1 MANYLF
7 NIKNLTMYKYYYFMK
22 LLIKSFLI
30 IVFFIST
37 AQSACN
43 LIAEFGEKKE
53 VFEKREIAARPF
65 PMEYPELD
73 IYPVLADDICP
84 NERLKDVG
92 IEYRFLNDELIAVN
106 FVALNDDR
114 NLVTEKLTLMN
125 YVKKNY
131 KKFDTGENP
140 NAYEGVE
147 VIEKMNLFV
156 VYQRLTGDDG
166 IKDEQIYIST
176 PELDEKLVKFYAEKE
191 LGESKNSQWN

>member
-1 MANYLF
+1 MAIYF
-7 NIKNLTMYKYYYFMK
+7 NIIKILVSYKYTNFMK

-30 IVFFIST
+30 IIFSINW
-37 AQSACN
+37 AYSACD
-43 LIAEFGEKKE
+43 LIADFGEKKE

-65 PMEYPELD
+65 PMEYPELEV
-73 IYPVLADDICP
+73 YPVLADNICP

-92 IEYRFLNDELIAVN
+92 IEYKFLNNELTAVN

-131 KKFDTGENP
+131 KNFDTGENP
-140 NAYEGVE
+140 NSYEGVE
-147 VIEKMNLFV
+147 VIEKDNLFI

-166 IKDEQIYIST
+166 IKNEQVYIST
-176 PELDEKLVKFYAEKE
+176 LEQDEKLIKFYAEKE
-191 LGESKNSQWN
+191 TGQSQNSQ

>member
-1 MANYLF
+1 MTNFFFSINNIIIYNY
-7 NIKNLTMYKYYYFMK
+7 NHFMK

-30 IVFFIST
+30 TVFSFS
-37 AQSACN
+37 AAYSACD

-65 PMEYPELD
+65 PMEYAELNV
-73 IYPVLADDICP
+73 YPVLANDICP
-84 NERLKDVG
+84 NQKLNDVG
-92 IEYRFLNDELIAVN
+92 IEYRFLNDELVAVN

-131 KKFDTGENP
+131 NDFDTGNNP

-147 VIEKMNLFV
+147 VFEKTNLFII
-156 VYQRLTGDDG
+156 YQRLTGDDG

-176 PELDEKLVKFYAEKE
+176 PQLDEKLSKFYASKE
-191 LGESKNSQWN
+191 MEQLDSQ

>member
-7 NIKNLTMYKYYYFMK
+7 NIKNLIMYKYNNFMK
-22 LLIKSFLI
+22 LIIKSFLI
-30 IVFFIST
+30 IVFFISS

-92 IEYRFLNDELIAVN
+92 IEYKFLNNELIAVN

-140 NAYEGVE
+140 NAYEGE
-147 VIEKMNLFV
+147 DVIEKINLFI

-191 LGESKNSQWN
+191 LGESKNSQ

>member
-147 VIEKMNLFV
+147 IIEKMNLFV

-191 LGESKNSQWN
+191 LGESKNSQ

>member
-1 MANYLF
+1 MANYLY
-7 NIKNLTMYKYYYFMK
+7 NIKNLIMYKYNNFMK

-30 IVFFIST
+30 IVFFISS

-147 VIEKMNLFV
+147 VIEKINLFI
-156 VYQRLTGDDG
+156 VYQRLTRDDG

-191 LGESKNSQWN
+191 LEQKENAQ

>member
-1 MANYLF
+1 MAIYF
-7 NIKNLTMYKYYYFMK
+7 NIIKILVGYKYTNFMK

-30 IVFFIST
+30 IIFSINW
-37 AQSACN
+37 AYSACD
-43 LIAEFGEKKE
+43 LIADFGEKKE

-65 PMEYPELD
+65 PMEYPELEV
-73 IYPVLADDICP
+73 YPVLADNICP

-92 IEYRFLNDELIAVN
+92 IEYKFLNNELTAVN

-131 KKFDTGENP
+131 KNFDTGENP
-140 NAYEGVE
+140 NSYEGVE
-147 VIEKMNLFV
+147 VIEKDNLFI

-166 IKDEQIYIST
+166 IKNEQIYIST
-176 PELDEKLVKFYAEKE
+176 LEQDEKLIKFYAEKE
-191 LGESKNSQWN
+191 TGQSQNSQ

>member
-1 MANYLF
+1 MANYLY
-7 NIKNLTMYKYYYFMK
+7 NIKKLIMYKYNNLMK

-30 IVFFIST
+30 IIFFISN

-147 VIEKMNLFV
+147 VIEKINLFI

-166 IKDEQIYIST
+166 VKDEQLYIST
-176 PELDEKLVKFYAEKE
+176 PELDEKLIKFYAEKE
-191 LGESKNSQWN
+191 LEQKENAQ

>member
-1 MANYLF
+1 MANYLY
-7 NIKNLTMYKYYYFMK
+7 NIKNLIMYEYNNLMK

-30 IVFFIST
+30 IVFFISS

-131 KKFDTGENP
+131 KKFDTGENS

-147 VIEKMNLFV
+147 VIEKINLFI

-166 IKDEQIYIST
+166 VKDEQIYIST
-176 PELDEKLVKFYAEKE
+176 PELDKKLIKFYAEKE
-191 LGESKNSQWN
+191 LEQKENAQ

>member
-1 MANYLF
+1 MANYLY
-7 NIKNLTMYKYYYFMK
+7 NIKNLIMYKYNNFMK

-30 IVFFIST
+30 IFFFISS

-147 VIEKMNLFV
+147 VIEKINLFI

-166 IKDEQIYIST
+166 VKDEQLYIST
-176 PELDEKLVKFYAEKE
+176 PELDEKLIKFYAEKE
-191 LGESKNSQWN
+191 LEQKENAQ

>member
-1 MANYLF
+1 MANYLY
-7 NIKNLTMYKYYYFMK
+7 NIKKLIMYKYNNLMK

-30 IVFFIST
+30 IVFFISS

-147 VIEKMNLFV
+147 VIEKINLFI

-166 IKDEQIYIST
+166 VKDEQLYIST
-176 PELDEKLVKFYAEKE
+176 PELDEKLIKFYAEKE
-191 LGESKNSQWN
+191 LEQKENAQ

>member
-7 NIKNLTMYKYYYFMK
+7 NIKNLIIYKYSNFMK

-30 IVFFIST
+30 IIFFIST

-106 FVALNDDR
+106 FIALNDDR

-147 VIEKMNLFV
+147 VIEKINLFI

-166 IKDEQIYIST
+166 VKDEQIYIST
-176 PELDEKLVKFYAEKE
+176 PELDEKLIKFYAEKE
-191 LGESKNSQWN
+191 LEQKENAQ

>member
-7 NIKNLTMYKYYYFMK
+7 NIKNLIIYKYSNFMK

-30 IVFFIST
+30 IIFFIST

-147 VIEKMNLFV
+147 VIEKINLFI

-166 IKDEQIYIST
+166 VKDEQLYIST
-176 PELDEKLVKFYAEKE
+176 PELDEKLIKFYAEKE
-191 LGESKNSQWN
+191 LEQKENAQ

>member
-7 NIKNLTMYKYYYFMK
+7 NIKNLIIYKYSNFMK

-30 IVFFIST
+30 IVFFISS

-147 VIEKMNLFV
+147 VIEKINLFI

-191 LGESKNSQWN
+191 LGESKNSQ

>member
-1 MANYLF
+1 MANYLY
-7 NIKNLTMYKYYYFMK
+7 NIKNLIMYKYNNSMK

-30 IVFFIST
+30 IVFFISS

-43 LIAEFGEKKE
+43 LIAQFGEKKE

-147 VIEKMNLFV
+147 VIEKINLFI

-191 LGESKNSQWN
+191 LGESNNSQ

>member
-1 MANYLF
+1 
-7 NIKNLTMYKYYYFMK
+7 MK

-30 IVFFIST
+30 TILSFN
-37 AQSACN
+37 AAYSACD

-131 KKFDTGENP
+131 KKFDTGKNP
-140 NAYEGVE
+140 NAYEGIE
-147 VIEKMNLFV
+147 VIEKINLFI

-191 LGESKNSQWN
+191 LEQKENAQ

>member
-7 NIKNLTMYKYYYFMK
+7 NIKNLIMYKYSNFMK

-73 IYPVLADDICP
+73 IFPVLADDICP

-92 IEYRFLNDELIAVN
+92 IEYKFLNDELIAVN

-147 VIEKMNLFV
+147 VIEKINLFV

-191 LGESKNSQWN
+191 LGESKNSQ

>member
-1 MANYLF
+1 MANYLY
-7 NIKNLTMYKYYYFMK
+7 NIKNLIMYKYNNSMK

-30 IVFFIST
+30 IVFFISS

-147 VIEKMNLFV
+147 VIEKINLFI

-191 LGESKNSQWN
+191 LEQKENAQ

>member
-1 MANYLF
+1 MANYLY
-7 NIKNLTMYKYYYFMK
+7 NIKNLIMYKYNNFMK

-30 IVFFIST
+30 IVFFISS

-125 YVKKNY
+125 YVKKYY

-147 VIEKMNLFV
+147 VIEKINLFI

-191 LGESKNSQWN
+191 LGESKNSQ

>member
-1 MANYLF
+1 MANYLY
-7 NIKNLTMYKYYYFMK
+7 NTKNLIIYKYNNFMK

-30 IVFFIST
+30 IVFFISS

-147 VIEKMNLFV
+147 VIEKINLFI

-191 LGESKNSQWN
+191 LGESKNSQ

>member
-1 MANYLF
+1 MANYLNNF
-7 NIKNLTMYKYYYFMK
+7 KKLIMYEYNNLMK

-30 IVFFIST
+30 IVFFISS

-147 VIEKMNLFV
+147 VIEKINLFI

-166 IKDEQIYIST
+166 VKDEQLYIST
-176 PELDEKLVKFYAEKE
+176 PELDEKLIKFYAEKE
-191 LGESKNSQWN
+191 LEQKENAQ

>member
-1 MANYLF
+1 MANYLY
-7 NIKNLTMYKYYYFMK
+7 NIKNLIMYEYKNLMK

-30 IVFFIST
+30 IVFFISS

-147 VIEKMNLFV
+147 VIEKINLFI

-166 IKDEQIYIST
+166 VKDEQIYIST
-176 PELDEKLVKFYAEKE
+176 PELDEKLIKFYAEKE
-191 LGESKNSQWN
+191 LEQKENAQ

>member
-1 MANYLF
+1 MANYLY
-7 NIKNLTMYKYYYFMK
+7 NIKNLIMYKYNNFMK

-30 IVFFIST
+30 IVFFMGS

-53 VFEKREIAARPF
+53 VFEKREIAARSF

-147 VIEKMNLFV
+147 VIEKINLFI

-191 LGESKNSQWN
+191 LGESNNSQ

>member
-1 MANYLF
+1 MAIYF
-7 NIKNLTMYKYYYFMK
+7 NIIKILVGYKYINFMK

-30 IVFFIST
+30 IIFSINW
-37 AQSACN
+37 AYSACD
-43 LIAEFGEKKE
+43 LIADFGEKKE

-65 PMEYPELD
+65 PMEYPELEV
-73 IYPVLADDICP
+73 YPVLADNICP

-92 IEYRFLNDELIAVN
+92 IEYKFLNNELTAVN

-131 KKFDTGENP
+131 KNFDTGENP
-140 NAYEGVE
+140 NSYEGVE
-147 VIEKMNLFV
+147 VIEKDNLFI

-166 IKDEQIYIST
+166 IKNEQIYIST
-176 PELDEKLVKFYAEKE
+176 LEQDEKLIKFYGEKE
-191 LGESKNSQWN
+191 TGQSQNSQ

>member
-1 MANYLF
+1 MANYLNNF
-7 NIKNLTMYKYYYFMK
+7 KKLIMYEYNNLMK

-30 IVFFIST
+30 IVFFISS

-147 VIEKMNLFV
+147 VIEKINLFI

-166 IKDEQIYIST
+166 VKDEQLYIST
-176 PELDEKLVKFYAEKE
+176 PELDEKLIKFYAEKE
-191 LGESKNSQWN
+191 LEQKENTQ

>member
-7 NIKNLTMYKYYYFMK
+7 NIKNLIIYKYSNFMK

-30 IVFFIST
+30 IIFFIST

-106 FVALNDDR
+106 FIALNDDR

-147 VIEKMNLFV
+147 VIEKINLFI

>member
-7 NIKNLTMYKYYYFMK
+7 NIKNLIIYKYSNFMK

-30 IVFFIST
+30 IVFFISS

-191 LGESKNSQWN
+191 LGESKNSQ